1 MIARIAINGFGRIGR
16 NALRIALEKSE
27 VEVVAINDL
36 AGARVLAHL
45 LKYDSVYGTYPKEIQ
60 VEEDG
65 KIVET
70 EGLTT
75 QSDHFTKTGYSE
87 SYLVV
92 DGKRIKVLA
101 EKDPSKL
108 PWKELNVD
116 VVLECTGRLTEGEAA
131 SVHLKSGARKV
142 IVSAPTKGEGVKT
155 FLLGVN
161 SDQYDGES
169 VISNASC
176 TTNCISPVA
185 SIISAKFGILKAAM
199 TTIHAYTAEQNLI
212 DGLPPALHEDLRRGR
227 AAAFNIVP
235 TTTGAAISTAEVI
248 PQLKGLFDG
257 LAIRVPVIVGSLCDF
272 TFLTKRKVTV
282 DEVNQAFIKAKDNPF
297 YKVVIDTSLEPLV
310 SSDIIGSVYSAVVDL
325 TLTKVID
332 GDLVKVVA
340 WYDNEWGYS
349 NRVVE
354 MATLA
359 ALGKRGMIPP
369 SN

>member
-16 NALRIALEKSE
+16 NALRIALGKSE
-27 VEVVAINDL
+27 VAVVAINDL

-45 LKYDSVYGTYPKEIQ
+45 LKYDSAYGTYPKEVQI
-60 VEEDG
+60 EEDG

-70 EGLTT
+70 EGLTAP
-75 QSDHFTKTGYSE
+75 SDHFTKTEAAE

-92 DGKRIKVLA
+92 DGKRIKVIA

-108 PWKELNVD
+108 PWKDLSVD
-116 VVLECTGRLTEGEAA
+116 VVLECTGRLTEGDAA
-131 SVHLKSGARKV
+131 SVHLKSGAEKV
-142 IVSAPTKGEGVKT
+142 IVSAPIKGGGVKT

-161 SDQYDGES
+161 SDQYDGEN

-176 TTNCISPVA
+176 TTNCISPIA
-185 SIISAKFGILKAAM
+185 SIISAKFGIVKAAM
-199 TTIHAYTAEQNLI
+199 TTIHAYTAEQNLV
-212 DGLPPALHEDLRRGR
+212 DGLPPALHEDLGRGR
-227 AAAFNIVP
+227 AAAFNITP
-235 TTTGAAISTAEVI
+235 TTTGAAISTTEVL
-248 PQLKGLFDG
+248 PQLRGLFDG
-257 LAIRVPVIVGSLCDF
+257 LAIRVPVIVGSLSDF

-282 DEVNQAFIKAKDNPF
+282 DEVNQAFCEAKDKPF
-297 YKVVIDTSLEPLV
+297 YKGVIDVSLEALV
-310 SSDIIGSVYSAVVDL
+310 SSDIIGSTYSAVVDL

-349 NRVVE
+349 NRLVE

-359 ALGKRGMIPP
+359 ALRKRGTIS